1 MKIYLIP
8 GVGSDHRL
16 FENFKLPDHEI
27 CYLDFQP
34 FGDSES
40 LPEYAQVMAKKVNQ
54 EEPFALLGVSLGGM
68 IAVEMAKFLNPTITI
83 LVSSAKTHKEFPP
96 KIKLTRGSRVYY
108 LGWGGLLKWFSLK
121 TKFVLGARGGGNAK
135 IVTAMMKD
143 TTNAHLR
150 KSILALLNWRNLE
163 IHSSI
168 VHIHGTNDW
177 TLPHKHVSA
186 DYYIKDGTHLMIY
199 DKAEEISTLANELL
213 QAKN

>member
-16 FENFKLPDHEI
+16 FENFKLPAHEI
-27 CYLDFQP
+27 CYLDYQP
-34 FGDSES
+34 FGEAKS
-40 LPEYAQVMAKKVNQ
+40 LQEYAKVMAKEVNQ

-68 IAVEMAKFLNPTITI
+68 IAVEMAKFLYPRITI

-96 KIKLTRGSRVYY
+96 RIKLTRSSRAYY

-121 TKFVLGARGGGNAK
+121 IKFVLGARGGGNAR

-143 TTNAHLR
+143 TTNAQLR
-150 KSILALLNWRNLE
+150 KSIMALLNWRNLE
-163 IHSSI
+163 IHPSI

-186 DYYIKDGTHLMIY
+186 DHYIEGGSHLMIY
-199 DKAEEISTLANELL
+199 DKAEEISTLVNDLL
-213 QAKN
+213 SKKI